1 MILIGAYLPMS
12 TLDHVPGMEEELKR
26 LLDGEPVVLEELNAD
41 IGLLSNPRDQHV
53 SDFLASF
60 GSVDLLGNS
69 QERPRGGLVR
79 QRDSVG
85 RTWW

>member
-26 LLDGEPVVLEELNAD
+26 FLDGEPVVLEELNAD

-60 GSVDLLGNS
+60 GSVDLLGNF
-69 QERPRGGLVR
+69 Q
-79 QRDSVG
+79 QRLCY
-85 RTWW
+85 